1 MRSMKKKTVL
11 LGLVIAL
18 LVVGNVVLSVKT
30 SRLRRELSLAQET
43 VTTGRIQ
50 DQVVAFTRL
59 FIEKVLK
66 AEGEVDFETRLELE
80 TAVRALGDEAI
91 LQAWQ
96 KFTESETEA
105 EAQAEVKNLL
115 TVLVEKFIAR

>member
-43 VTTGRIQ
+43 VTTGRTQ